1 MYGLE
6 NFSQQ
11 VAENEQICVVPTMFP
26 NSYVSLCSE
35 WLPLGVDWDHAPQ
48 LQNCQLTPHFEFVSA
63 TLAAVK
69 QKYGRE

>member
-11 VAENEQICVVPTMFP
+11 VAENEQICVVPRMFP
-26 NSYVSLCSE
+26 NSYVCSE
-35 WLPLGVDWDHAPQ
+35 WLLLGADWDHAPQ
-48 LQNCQLTPHFEFVSA
+48 LQNYQLTPHFEFVSP